1 MLNIFKTAALSAF
14 IGLGAIS
21 AMPAAAHAEG
31 IYLNY
36 GGGDGV
42 GVYVRDGEYRRHHR
56 DRWDRREDR
65 WDRRDERWGR
75 DDRWGRDRPSC
86 SPGRAVDK
94 AERMGLY
101 RARVVDVSRRTI
113 TVGGR
118 KWGERMAITFGR
130 SPNCPVL
137 R

>member
-21 AMPAAAHAEG
+21 AMPAAAHADG
-31 IYLNY
+31 LYLNF
-36 GGGDGV
+36 GGGDDGRV

-56 DRWDRREDR
+56 DRWDRREERRDR
-65 WDRRDERWGR
+65 WERR
-75 DDRWGRDRPSC
+75 DDRWDRPSC
-86 SPGRAVDK
+86 SPDRAVNK
-94 AERMGLY
+94 AERMGLH